1 MGLAS
6 EGQPARLRVL
16 IEEPSG
22 DPAADLERGVQLLR
36 EVRAGQMPALLRI
49 YRPDPT
55 LAFGQRDVRLEA
67 IRRPWKRR
75 NVMGSR
81 PWCARPVGGR
91 RPTTA
96 AH

>member
-1 MGLAS
+1 M
-6 EGQPARLRVL
+6 L

-49 YRPDPT
+49 YRPDRPWPS
-55 LAFGQRDVRLEA
+55 GSVMSGSRA